1 MSRSLGGEDEKVE
14 VEGGVHEPERPHGAA
29 VIKGKRRD
37 LRAVASVGR
46 VASAKH
52 QAETGGTGRAGKGG
66 GGGLDWGSIS
76 TFQPDKRRRDKRGER
91 RSEESSIVTST
102 SQSEATS
109 LHPRT
114 LMR

>member
-1 MSRSLGGEDEKVE
+1 MSRSLGGGEDEKAE

-52 QAETGGTGRAGKGG
+52 QAETGGAGRAGKGG
-66 GGGLDWGSIS
+66 WVGGGVWTGAASAPSSQTNGGETKGENADV
-76 TFQPDKRRRDKRGER
+76 KRAP
-91 RSEESSIVTST
+91 S
-102 SQSEATS
+102 
-109 LHPRT
+109 
-114 LMR
+114 